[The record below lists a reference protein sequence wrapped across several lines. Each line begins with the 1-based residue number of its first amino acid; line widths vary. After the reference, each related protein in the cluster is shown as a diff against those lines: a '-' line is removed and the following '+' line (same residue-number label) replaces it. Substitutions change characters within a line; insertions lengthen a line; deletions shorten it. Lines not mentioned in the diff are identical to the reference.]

1 MGCSPCLSTRIRC
14 SWQRPTAPQ
23 PARRFTSR
31 ARHRRNTARYT
42 EATTCLHPRGLFSP
56 ISLAGG
62 SPRHRKPMPTGSRSG
77 SMIRIDRLVPRVRA
91 KSQPILRHKPAK
103 RKRILYRRY
112 LVSLE
117 VRRRNPTRLSRSRR
131 RETHHEQDSGGVSG
145 KRSPSDSFDPLRRTI
160 ACRRPREAG
169 RAARGSITTA
179 DAGGQFR
186 DRCEAGAYRG
196 AARGSVLARKDYRE
210 AAQVYKRLTD
220 QNPQNPVYL
229 NKLGIALHQQAA
241 LGQALKYYERA
252 SKADPSYADAQNN
265 IATIWYQR
273 KKYGKAIKAYHKAI
287 SIRGDVAVLHS
298 NLAYAYFADKKYE
311 NAIVSFRQALALDPQ
326 LFEHNGSR
334 TGSLLQDRSVEDSGR
349 VYFLLAKSFAEA
361 GNLERCL
368 IYLRKAKDE
377 GYKELSAVRTDPSFA
392 AVVKDPA
399 IQEVLAPKPPDGT
412 QP

>member
-1 MGCSPCLSTRIRC
+1 MSRIPVAFPVSVLLLTLSIPCAG
-14 SWQRPTAPQ
+14 Q
-23 PARRFTSR
+23 
-31 ARHRRNTARYT
+31 
-42 EATTCLHPRGLFSP
+42 
-56 ISLAGG
+56 SLVEG
-62 SPRHRKPMPTGSRSG
+62 PEKP
-77 SMIRIDRLVPRVRA
+77 VAPRVA
-91 KSQPILRHKPAK
+91 QSQPQMPVESSVIVVKPELTEEQLAD
-103 RKRILYRRY
+103 LYM
-112 LVSLE
+112 
-117 VRRRNPTRLSRSRR
+117 
-131 RETHHEQDSGGVSG
+131 
-145 KRSPSDSFDPLRRTI
+145 
-160 ACRRPREAG
+160 
-169 RAARGSITTA
+169 
-179 DAGGQFR
+179 
-186 DRCEAGAYRG
+186 
-196 AARGSVLARKDYRE
+196 ARKDYRE

-229 NKLGIALHQQAA
+229 R
-241 LGQALKYYERA
+241 QALKYYERA

-265 IATIWYQR
+265 IGTIWYQR
-273 KKYGKAIKAYHKAI
+273 KKYGKAIKAYQKAI

-334 TGSLLQDRSVEDSGR
+334 TGSLLQDRSVEDRGR
-349 VYFLLAKSFAEA
+349 FYFLLAKSFAEA